1 MIFMMKKTI
10 IFILILFSF
19 SKIFAQNTNLPKI
32 MVIPFTKD
40 GEDLRTILDND
51 INIRIAIAK
60 VKEGFDS
67 RGFSTVDF
75 VGRLK
80 TAIDNQVFTMDNQT
94 DIKAKILELSGSDIY
109 IVAET
114 TTKTDATGSSATII
128 ITSYETAT
136 GNSIANKVSNS
147 GKFQTNDVEKLV
159 SRAVEKSMDEFTFMV
174 SEKFNEMKRNGRS
187 VFIDFGFSE
196 NADIDM
202 TTEIDNTGLALSDL
216 LEDWVSQNSLKGSY
230 HIQGITNQKMIF
242 DEVKIPLKDKNDN
255 NYTSTKF
262 ALDLFKHLRS
272 LSLDVSREVKGGT
285 IYITF
290 N

>member
-1 MIFMMKKTI
+1 MKKLLL
-10 IFILILFSF
+10 FLILSCSFLNVFS
-19 SKIFAQNTNLPKI
+19 QNTNLPKI

-51 INIRIAIAK
+51 INTRIAIAK

-67 RGFSTVDF
+67 RGFTTIDF
-75 VGRLK
+75 IGKLK
-80 TAIDNQVFTMDNQT
+80 SAKDNQVFTMDNQT

-114 TTKTDATGSSATII
+114 STKSDETGSSATII
-128 ITSYETAT
+128 INGYETAT
-136 GNSIANKVSNS
+136 GNSVANKVSNS
-147 GKFQTNDVEKLV
+147 GKFQTNDIEKLV

-174 SEKFNEMKRNGRS
+174 SDKFNQIIKNGRS
-187 VFIDFGFSE
+187 VLVDFGFSE
-196 NADIDM
+196 NAVINM
-202 TTEIDNTGLALSDL
+202 TTEIDKTGLALSDL
-216 LEDWVSQNSLKGSY
+216 LEDWISKNSFNGSY
-230 HIQGITNQKMIF
+230 HIQGTTNQKMIF
-242 DEVKIPLKDKNDN
+242 DEVKIPLKDKNSN

-262 ALDLFKHLRS
+262 ALDIFKYLKS
-272 LSLDVSREVKGGT
+272 LNLDVRKEIKGGT

>member
-1 MIFMMKKTI
+1 MKKLLL
-10 IFILILFSF
+10 FLILSCSFLNVFS
-19 SKIFAQNTNLPKI
+19 QNTNLPKI

-51 INIRIAIAK
+51 INTRIAIAK

-67 RGFSTVDF
+67 RGFTTIDF
-75 VGRLK
+75 IGKLK
-80 TAIDNQVFTMDNQT
+80 SAKDNQVFTMDNQT

-114 TTKTDATGSSATII
+114 STKSDETGSSATII
-128 ITSYETAT
+128 INGYETAT
-136 GNSIANKVSNS
+136 GNSVANKVSNS
-147 GKFQTNDVEKLV
+147 GKFQTNDIEKLV

-174 SEKFNEMKRNGRS
+174 SDKFNQIIKNGRS
-187 VFIDFGFSE
+187 VLVDFGFSE
-196 NADIDM
+196 NAVINM
-202 TTEIDNTGLALSDL
+202 TTEIDKTGLALSDL
-216 LEDWVSQNSLKGSY
+216 LEDWISKNSFNGSY
-230 HIQGITNQKMIF
+230 HIQGTTNQKMIF
-242 DEVKIPLKDKNDN
+242 DEVKIPLKDKNSN

-262 ALDLFKHLRS
+262 ALDIFKYLKS
-272 LSLDVSREVKGGT
+272 LNLDVSKEIKGGT

>member
-1 MIFMMKKTI
+1 MKKLLL
-10 IFILILFSF
+10 FLILSCSFLNVFS
-19 SKIFAQNTNLPKI
+19 QNTNLPKI

-51 INIRIAIAK
+51 INTRIAIAK

-67 RGFSTVDF
+67 RGFTTIDF
-75 VGRLK
+75 IGKLK
-80 TAIDNQVFTMDNQT
+80 SAKDNQVFTMDNQT

-114 TTKTDATGSSATII
+114 STKSDETGSSATII
-128 ITSYETAT
+128 INGYETAT
-136 GNSIANKVSNS
+136 GNSVANKVSNS
-147 GKFQTNDVEKLV
+147 GKFQTNDIEKLV

-174 SEKFNEMKRNGRS
+174 SDKFNQITKNGRS
-187 VFIDFGFSE
+187 VLVDFGFSE
-196 NADIDM
+196 NAVINM
-202 TTEIDNTGLALSDL
+202 TTEIDKTDLALSDL
-216 LEDWVSQNSLKGSY
+216 LEDWISKNSFNGSY
-230 HIQGITNQKMIF
+230 HIQGTTNQKMIF
-242 DEVKIPLKDKNDN
+242 DEVKIPLKDKNSN

-262 ALDLFKHLRS
+262 ALDIFKYLKS
-272 LSLDVSREVKGGT
+272 LNLDVSKEIKGGT